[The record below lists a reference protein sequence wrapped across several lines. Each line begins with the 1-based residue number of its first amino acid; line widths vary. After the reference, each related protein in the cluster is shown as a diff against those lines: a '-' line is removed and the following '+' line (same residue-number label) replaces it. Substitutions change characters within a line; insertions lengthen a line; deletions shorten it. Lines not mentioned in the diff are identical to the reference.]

1 MKSTRLFRTRDLY
14 ILTKHP
20 PTMSSP
26 SDPQLQEEDKLSDIL
41 PDVSSRGVSLSDS
54 RAVTPQPGTSSGA
67 RKASHLRKEI
77 QNENNGGD
85 VTREADDIDSE
96 EEQREE
102 EEEVDAM
109 DVDQDEGVSRSSS
122 WNLVKF
128 VVSSSFHHSIFPV
141 PFVVYLTRSVSYPLA
156 LEVAKST
163 DSYS

>member
-1 MKSTRLFRTRDLY
+1 MKCTPLFHTRDPI

-102 EEEVDAM
+102 EEVDAM

-141 PFVVYLTRSVSYPLA
+141 PFVVYLTRSDSYPLA